1 MRAHHDVPIRL
12 KLNAI
17 VLITCAVA
25 ILLAAGVFAIYDLT
39 TFRSGMSADLATL
52 ADVTGS
58 NLTAALTFFDSKSA
72 NETLASLSAQRHI
85 VEACVYTAD
94 GKILARYM
102 RKPAAGNSSA
112 PALRPDGVETTQ
124 DAMILFHQI
133 RLRNQ
138 TIGAI
143 YLNSDL
149 AEIHE
154 RTRRFELIS
163 SVAVLISFISA
174 YLLASRLQ
182 RIISEPILELARAAS
197 EVSAGRDYSL
207 RVTKKFHDEIGLLFD
222 RFNEMLGQ
230 IQQRDAELRLAHD
243 RLEARV
249 EERTLELKK
258 EILERTRAEQALL
271 LAKEAAEQASEAK
284 SEFLANMSHEIRT
297 PMNGIIGMTELTL
310 DTELSSE
317 QREFLD
323 MVKASADSLLG
334 LLNDILDFS
343 KIEAGKLDFEQMQ
356 FSLRKSLGDAL
367 KAMALPAHKKGLE
380 LAWRVE
386 TDVPDQLR
394 GDAGRLRQVLL
405 NLTGNAV
412 KFTERG
418 EVVIN
423 VEKDSQD
430 GEEVL
435 LHFRVK
441 DTGIGIPKE
450 KQAMIFEVFTQADGS
465 TTRKF
470 GGTGLGLAISQRLI
484 KLMGGNIWVESE
496 PGAGSTFHFTARLG
510 TVAGQR
516 EESLSLDLSRLQRV
530 SVLVVDDNRTNRV
543 ILAEMLAGW
552 SLHSETVDGAEPGLA
567 ALTRAAA
574 KGEPF
579 TLIITDLQMPHMD
592 GFDFVQQLRTLP
604 GCRDIPILML
614 SSSAQRGELALSKQ
628 LGVGAYL
635 IKPVQSSE
643 LFDAIASLVCTSA
656 TAAADNAPI
665 PEAKGKAMKVL
676 LAEDN
681 AINRRLATRLLEKHG
696 YTVIETE
703 NGRAALDALEHE
715 RVDLVL
721 MDVQM
726 PVMDGFEAIRAIRTS
741 EQGTGEHLPIIALT
755 AHAMKGDRERCLA
768 AGADDYLTKPIRTAA
783 LLEALERLSHPP
795 AASSPDRCLL
805 DLPVPSTWDV
815 QAALSRME
823 GDRELLEEIVHLF
836 AQECPRTLEEIAGAL
851 QANDAA
857 LLERLAHTLKGS
869 SANIS
874 ATALCHTALA
884 LEMQARSG
892 DLSKA
897 RDAVESLEEELQ
909 RLLPELQGWS
919 AKVPHE
925 AMHEIVHEI

>member
-1 MRAHHDVPIRL
+1 MRAHHDFPIRL
-12 KLNAI
+12 KLNGI
-17 VLITCAVA
+17 VLVTCAVA
-25 ILLAAGVFAIYDLT
+25 ILLACGVFAAYDLI
-39 TFRSGMSADLATL
+39 TFRSAMSADLATL
-52 ADVTGS
+52 ADITGS
-58 NLTAALTFFDSKSA
+58 NLTAALTFVDSKSA
-72 NETLASLSAQRHI
+72 GETLASLAAQRHI

-102 RKPAAGNSSA
+102 REPGAHRSAA
-112 PALRPDGVETTQ
+112 PALRPDGIETTQ
-124 DAMILFHQI
+124 DAMILFQQI

-149 AEIHE
+149 DEIHE

-182 RIISEPILELARAAS
+182 RIISEPILELATAAS

-249 EERTLELKK
+249 EERTIELKK

-310 DTELSSE
+310 DTDLTSE

-343 KIEAGKLDFEQMQ
+343 KIEAGKLDFELME

-367 KAMALPAHKKGLE
+367 KALALPAHRKGLE

-386 TDVPDQLR
+386 SDVPDHLQ

-405 NLTGNAV
+405 NLAGNAV
-412 KFTERG
+412 KFTEHG

-430 GEEVL
+430 GEEVV

-496 PGAGSTFHFTARLG
+496 PGMGSTFHFTARLG
-510 TVAGQR
+510 TVAGQQ
-516 EESLSLDLSRLQRV
+516 EDSPSLDLSRLQRV
-530 SVLVVDDNRTNRV
+530 SVLVVDDNRTNRI

-552 SLHSETVDGAEPGLA
+552 SLHSETADSAEAGLA

-592 GFDFVQQLRTLP
+592 GFDFVQHLRTLP

-643 LFDAIASLVCTSA
+643 LFDAIASLVCTPA
-656 TAAADNAPI
+656 TATAGSAPL

-681 AINRRLATRLLEKHG
+681 AINRKLATRLLEKHG

-726 PVMDGFEAIRAIRTS
+726 PVMDGFEAIRIIRTS
-741 EQGTGEHLPIIALT
+741 EQGTGGHLPIIALT

-783 LLEALERLSHPP
+783 LLDTLERLSHPP

-805 DLPVPSTWDV
+805 DLPVPSTWDIE
-815 QAALSRME
+815 AALSRME
-823 GDRELLEEIVHLF
+823 GDRDLLEEIVHLF
-836 AQECPRTLEEIAGAL
+836 AQECPRTLAEMKDAL
-851 QANDAA
+851 EAEDAA

-874 ATALCHTALA
+874 ATGVCQAALA

-897 RDAVESLEEELQ
+897 RDALEILDEELQ
-909 RLLPELQGWS
+909 RLLPELETWS
-919 AKVPHE
+919 AKLPHQ
-925 AMHEIVHEI
+925 AMHEVGHEI